1 MQRREKDAK
10 KKRNLKLFNIF
21 TKFYLYKYIHSAIIL
36 YFISWAK
43 LGSAQPGSRQIR
55 LDLK

>member
-1 MQRREKDAK
+1 MLYYDQKDEEW
-10 KKRNLKLFNIF
+10 
-21 TKFYLYKYIHSAIIL
+21 YQYIYSAIIL

-43 LGSAQPGSRQIR
+43 LGSAQPRSGQIR